1 MNNSLWLQKSNLTD
15 DYWRSSQKSQTI
27 PICFTLDKLIDVVF
41 VVNGDVVLMV
51 VMLFSVTLVLFSVA
65 VVLFSLT
72 LVLFHCGGVVF

>member
-1 MNNSLWLQKSNLTD
+1 MNNCLWLQKSNLTD

-27 PICFTLDKLIDVVF
+27 PICFTLDKLIDVVI
-41 VVNGDVVLMV
+41 VSGDVVLMV

>member
-15 DYWRSSQKSQTI
+15 DYWRLPRKSQTI
-27 PICFTLDKLIDVVF
+27 PICFTLDKLIDVVI
-41 VVNGDVVLMV
+41 VVSGDVVLMV

>member
-15 DYWRSSQKSQTI
+15 DYWRSPQKSQTI
-27 PICFTLDKLIDVVF
+27 PICFTLDKLINVVF